1 MGRRSNK
8 KNKNIANQEKD
19 PQEVWNDEKKNNA
32 NPEND
37 PQEVQN
43 DEATEKYKFQ
53 NKTWESMWKGNL
65 KKLPP
70 GQIIDIPY
78 LKTLGKN
85 KSVPIAYCPKVVTD
99 PHACPIVDIDQVT
112 NFVPGYLAKVTGRL
126 WEVYDKED
134 YVVNKFNW
142 DEGKHTL
149 LDLFGTS
156 IQHPEDHFVQYFLRH
171 QTYANWKR

>member
-1 MGRRSNK
+1 
-8 KNKNIANQEKD
+8 
-19 PQEVWNDEKKNNA
+19 
-32 NPEND
+32 
-37 PQEVQN
+37 
-43 DEATEKYKFQ
+43 
-53 NKTWESMWKGNL
+53 MWKGNL

-85 KSVPIAYCPKVVTD
+85 KFVPIAYCPKVVTN

-112 NFVPGYLAKVTGRL
+112 NFVPGYLARANGHL
-126 WEVYDKED
+126 WEVYDEED

-149 LDLFGTS
+149 LDLFRTS
-156 IQHPEDHFVQYFLRH
+156 IQHPEDHFVQYFAAPNLR
-171 QTYANWKR
+171 